1 MHIYT
6 YIFFLHD
13 YILYMSWHL
22 NIFRSCC
29 SFISSSKISP
39 ANSDDMPA
47 AEWRVNKE
55 FFLLVAALLG
65 SILPGTT
72 SSAETQDRWESLQE
86 VLRMTAN
93 AVQKLEERSALCK
106 VSLFL
111 CAAWE
116 TKVNKDLPS
125 CFPVENGQ
133 VCLKGYVPDE
143 ALDLP
148 RLQRNADFHLGEF
161 DRAEGDLAA
170 LMSHCR
176 ESGFEDLL
184 QDMTMA
190 QNALAM
196 VVDKLSG
203 R

>member
-1 MHIYT
+1 
-6 YIFFLHD
+6 
-13 YILYMSWHL
+13 
-22 NIFRSCC
+22 
-29 SFISSSKISP
+29 
-39 ANSDDMPA
+39 MPA
-47 AEWRVNKE
+47 AEWKINKDS
-55 FFLLVAALLG
+55 FLLLAALLG
-65 SILPGTT
+65 SVLGTT
-72 SSAETQDRWESLQE
+72 RRDMIQDRWESLQE

-93 AVQKLEERSALCK
+93 AVQKVEERSALCK

-116 TKVNKDLPS
+116 TKVNQDLPS

-143 ALDLP
+143 ASDMP
-148 RLQRNADFHLGEF
+148 RLQRNAEFHLEEF
-161 DRAEGDLAA
+161 VQAEEDLAA

-176 ESGFEDLL
+176 ESGFEELQ
-184 QDMTMA
+184 QDMSMA
-190 QNALAM
+190 QNALAL